1 MDAPMARP
9 ARTRG
14 WLRTAGPPNTTRVAR
29 EAHGWARATTSRPR
43 TDTAAA
49 AV

>member
-9 ARTRG
+9 ARALG
-14 WLRTAGPPNTTRVAR
+14 SLRAAVPPDTSHVAR
-29 EAHGWARATTSRPR
+29 DARRLARATTSQPR
-43 TDTAAA
+43 TDTPAA

>member
-9 ARTRG
+9 ARAPG
-14 WLRTAGPPNTTRVAR
+14 WLRTAGPPDTTHVAR
-29 EAHGWARATTSRPR
+29 DAHRRARATTSRPR
-43 TDTAAA
+43 TDTPAA

>member
-9 ARTRG
+9 ARAPG
-14 WLRTAGPPNTTRVAR
+14 WLRTAGHLNPTHVAR
-29 EAHGWARATTSRPR
+29 EAHGQARATTSRQQ
-43 TDTAAA
+43 TDMSAA